1 MQDAISFQ
9 EPPTTPSQRK

>member
-1 MQDAISFQ
+1 MQDAISLQ